1 MINAATAAAVGDDAA
16 DDDDGDD
23 NDNNDDN
30 CDDDTYK
37 WSNTPSILLGFRNTQ
52 YVSCSE

>member
-1 MINAATAAAVGDDAA
+1 MINAATAAAIEDDA

-23 NDNNDDN
+23 VDNNDDN
-30 CDDDTYK
+30 GDDDTYK